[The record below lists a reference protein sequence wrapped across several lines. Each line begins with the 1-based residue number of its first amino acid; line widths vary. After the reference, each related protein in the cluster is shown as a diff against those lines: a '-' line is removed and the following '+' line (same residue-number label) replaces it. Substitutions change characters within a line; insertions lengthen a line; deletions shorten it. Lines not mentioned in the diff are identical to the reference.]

1 MTGSDVF
8 ACLQTGGGKSLTF
21 QINALLSDGLTIVFM
36 PLISLIQDQI
46 MQLDGLKKK
55 ILKY

>member
-46 MQLDGLKKK
+46 MQLEALK
-55 ILKY
+55 